1 MTIKELADVA
11 GVSQDTIRRVGK
23 KYFSEMHSKGIKTN
37 YTEKQC
43 EFIMSE
49 VKKKNMVSKLPQT
62 AEVVPQ
68 IAEVN
73 YEMIGKMIGMAIA
86 TALSPIVDKLDKIG
100 KTNTL
105 QLNAP
110 KEDYF
115 SLVGYTSL
123 NGIKVNRSELAI
135 HGMTLKKLAVEKGL
149 PIKYIPDE
157 RWGKVNS
164 YPIELLNEYF
174 SE

>member
-100 KTNTL
+100 KTNT
-105 QLNAP
+105 
-110 KEDYF
+110 F
-115 SLVGYTSL
+115 L